1 MEKKYKI
8 IHFNE
13 YCDDTYNKM
22 ENFIK
27 NIKGYFNN
35 SLNLCE
41 SILEQIKTYKFY
53 LERLDY
59 TSLNNLNELKNN
71 EIFEGLKTKYDLFNE
86 QITKNN
92 NLSQSIIDEI
102 NNIITFDFFPED
114 ESTLNNISSL
124 TYQDSISNNYEEKFS
139 SLFNPTDNKNNSN
152 ITNSNKDVENENDKE
167 NFLNSIENI
176 IKYILVKCNDIMNE
190 KEINKNNSKIRKE
203 INYPK
208 IGDNQND
215 YVNFLIE
222 INEIAKDNLNMTN
235 FSQYKLN
242 IDMVKT
248 FGNIY

>member
-1 MEKKYKI
+1 M
-8 IHFNE
+8 
-13 YCDDTYNKM
+13 
-22 ENFIK
+22 
-27 NIKGYFNN
+27 
-35 SLNLCE
+35 
-41 SILEQIKTYKFY
+41 LEQIKTYKFY

-59 TSLNNLNELKNN
+59 NSLNNLNELKNN

-152 ITNSNKDVENENDKE
+152 SNITNSNKDVENENDKE

-176 IKYILVKCNDIMNE
+176 
-190 KEINKNNSKIRKE
+190 
-203 INYPK
+203 
-208 IGDNQND
+208 
-215 YVNFLIE
+215 
-222 INEIAKDNLNMTN
+222 TN
-235 FSQYKLN
+235 F
-242 IDMVKT
+242 
-248 FGNIY
+248 